1 MAYLVLS
8 PDGEDSLNNLLS
20 PYPDPDHLR
29 GGPSHGYNTS
39 CVTKTKSIGE
49 IFFEL
54 RVRTDR
60 QTDRQI
66 DPNALPSHSSPGA
79 RVAMNM
85 TWLLDDVHGV
95 AGEYVLGSLL
105 KQHHHKEILA
115 ASWSSVRKPLGYL
128 VLLDDVRMNGD
139 TWGRVRHLVTLPK
152 TPPNTHFSIQLV
164 IVKMSQICF
173 CLLTRMPTY
182 SNFKYMCIH
191 VKNRCA
197 HLQAP
202 PCMHVYVFIK
212 KNYLLHS
219 AYRIRH
225 YSLKET

>member
-1 MAYLVLS
+1 MSYAS
-8 PDGEDSLNNLLS
+8 GQTN
-20 PYPDPDHLR
+20 
-29 GGPSHGYNTS
+29 
-39 CVTKTKSIGE
+39 
-49 IFFEL
+49 
-54 RVRTDR
+54 R
-60 QTDRQI
+60 QT

-85 TWLLDDVHGV
+85 ASTWLLDDVHGV

-139 TWGRVRHLVTLPK
+139 AWGRVRHLVTLPK
-152 TPPNTHFSIQLV
+152 TPPNTHFSIPLV

-182 SNFKYMCIH
+182 SNFNTCAYM
-191 VKNRCA
+191 
-197 HLQAP
+197 
-202 PCMHVYVFIK
+202 
-212 KNYLLHS
+212 
-219 AYRIRH
+219 
-225 YSLKET
+225 